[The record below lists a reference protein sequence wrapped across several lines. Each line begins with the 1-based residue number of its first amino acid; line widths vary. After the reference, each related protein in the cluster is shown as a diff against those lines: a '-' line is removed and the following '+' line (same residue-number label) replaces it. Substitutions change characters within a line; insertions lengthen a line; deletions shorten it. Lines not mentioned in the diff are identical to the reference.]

1 MSQYSPKPFR
11 RFGGSINVKVDLSNY
26 AIKADVKNITQV
38 DISSFALKTNW
49 ADLKT
54 EVDKLDIEKS
64 APVSVD
70 ISKLSDVVKN
80 DVKKS
85 LYDKLLA
92 KVNNID
98 TSDFVL
104 KTKYNSDKSELEKK
118 IPDVSN
124 LVEKAKLTELES

>member
-38 DISSFALKTNW
+38 DTSSFALKTNW

-80 DVKKS
+80 DVVKKS

-104 KTKYNSDKSELEKK
+104 KTKYQTDKQ
-118 IPDVSN
+118 N
-124 LVEKAKLTELES
+124 